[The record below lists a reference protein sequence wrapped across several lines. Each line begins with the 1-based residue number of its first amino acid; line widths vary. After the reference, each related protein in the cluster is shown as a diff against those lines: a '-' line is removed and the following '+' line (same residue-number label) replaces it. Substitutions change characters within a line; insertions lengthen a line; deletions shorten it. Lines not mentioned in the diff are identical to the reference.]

1 MSYTISFTKP
11 YGADYTDPQYQDR
24 ITSNIWFTRLNAGGP
39 LFNYKYYVD
48 YSIMNPTV
56 NQVGGDFWYEE
67 APNYGGTVGV
77 RWAILSKTGFPDL
90 NAPGIN
96 PDLFGV
102 PGDTT
107 NFFSFSQMCV
117 LLKTMIDESSKPV
130 SLVNPTGSN
139 VWLLANSSVADNT
152 EMPYL
157 VGKDLCCYIP
167 ATNQYFKL
175 IFSVWGAGGSPSIT
189 YTRTPLFTA
198 RAPFYTQVVHQNDN
212 YTDYKITY
220 YTDNSSV
227 VQVYQKNGRTNCYQY
242 VGAINVPF
250 CQSPVPYVP
259 PTPPAPPG
267 PPGPPDPPGP
277 TNYVIQTFSTVGS
290 FTWTAPGSTTSV
302 EYLVVGGGG
311 GGGGCFDTGAGGG
324 GGAGLVLTNTI
335 SVIPG
340 NTYNIVVGAGGAAGI
355 GNRGGSPQE
364 TPGGQGGSSSF
375 DAIVAT
381 GGSGGYGSRTA
392 PGGIGLGGAIA
403 NAGTLTGGGGGNG
416 GGNYGT
422 TPSAGGGGGNGS
434 AGGTSINRTPGA
446 GGSGV
451 SSSISGSS
459 ITYGAGGAGGRENS
473 NINGANGAANTGNG
487 GQGGGSTSNDSS
499 NGGSGGSGIVIL
511 KYTQ

>member
-1 MSYTISFTKP
+1 MSYSISFTKP

-24 ITSNIWFTRLNAGGP
+24 ITSDVWFTRLNSGTP
-39 LFNYKYYVD
+39 MFNYKYYLD
-48 YSIMNPTV
+48 YGVVNPTPT
-56 NQVGGDFWYEE
+56 QLHDDFWYEA

-96 PDLFGV
+96 PSLFGV

-117 LLKTMIDESSKPV
+117 LLRAMIDESSKPV
-130 SLVNPTGSN
+130 SLVNPNGSN
-139 VWLLANSSVADNT
+139 EWLLADSSVADNT
-152 EMPYL
+152 IMPYL

-175 IFSVWGAGGSPSIT
+175 IFSVWGVGPSPSVT

-227 VQVYQKNGRTNCYQY
+227 VQVYQKNGTTNCYQY

-259 PTPPAPPG
+259 PPPPAPPG
-267 PPGPPDPPGP
+267 PPEPS
-277 TNYVIQTFSTVGS
+277 TEVILPFSTVGS
-290 FTWTAPGSTTSV
+290 FTWTAPLTTTSI

-311 GGGGCFDTGAGGG
+311 GGGGCYDTGAGGG
-324 GGAGLVLTNTI
+324 GGAGLLLSGSV

-340 NTYNIVVGAGGAAGI
+340 NTYNIVVGAGGIAGI
-355 GNRGGSPQE
+355 GNRTAFPPETSGG
-364 TPGGQGGSSSF
+364 TGGNSSF
-375 DAIVAT
+375 DAVVAA
-381 GGSGGYGSRTA
+381 GGSGGYHSRSA
-392 PGGIGLGGAIA
+392 PSGDGAGGVAA
-403 NAGTLTGGGGGNG
+403 NSGTLTAGGGGNGSGNASSPPSGGGGGGNG
-416 GGNYGT
+416 G
-422 TPSAGGGGGNGS
+422 
-434 AGGTSINRTPGA
+434 AGGTSVNNTPGP
-446 GGSGV
+446 GGVGIA
-451 SSSISGSS
+451 SSITGSS
-459 ITYGAGGAGGRENS
+459 VTYGAGGAGGRENT
-473 NINGANGAANTGNG
+473 NADGVNGAANTGNG
-487 GQGGGSTSNDSS
+487 GEGGSSISSDSS
-499 NGGSGGSGIVIL
+499 NGGAGGSGIVIL
-511 KYTQ
+511 KFLQ

>member
-24 ITSNIWFTRLNAGGP
+24 ITGDIWFTRLNAGGP

-48 YSIMNPTV
+48 YSVLTPTV

-67 APNYGGTVGV
+67 APYYGGTVGV
-77 RWAILSKTGFPDL
+77 RWAILSKTGFPNQL
-90 NAPGIN
+90 APGIN

-107 NFFSFSQMCV
+107 NFFSFSQMCI
-117 LLKTMIDESSKPV
+117 LLTTMINESSKPV
-130 SLVNPTGSN
+130 SLVDPSGSN
-139 VWLLANSSVADNT
+139 EWLLANSSVVDNT
-152 EMPYL
+152 NMPYL
-157 VGKDLCCYIP
+157 IGKDLCCYIP

-175 IFSVWGAGGSPSIT
+175 IFSAWGANGVPSIT

-259 PTPPAPPG
+259 PPPPAPPG
-267 PPGPPDPPGP
+267 PPGPPGP
-277 TNYVIQTFSTVGS
+277 SDEVIQTYNTVGS
-290 FTWTAPGSTTSV
+290 FTWTAPGNTTFV

-324 GGAGLVLTNTI
+324 GGAGLVLSGSGF

-340 NTYNIVVGAGGAAGI
+340 NTYNIVVGAGGVAGI

-364 TPGGQGGSSSF
+364 TPGGVGDNSSF
-375 DAIVAT
+375 DTIVAP
-381 GGSGGYGSRTA
+381 GGTGGYGSRTA
-392 PGGIGLGGAIA
+392 PGGAGLGGAIA
-403 NAGTLTGGGGGNG
+403 SVGGLTAGGGGNG
-416 GGNYGT
+416 GGNAASAA
-422 TPSAGGGGGNGS
+422 SAGGGGGNGS
-434 AGGTSINRTPGA
+434 AGGNSVSNTPGVGGTGVTSI
-446 GGSGV
+446 
-451 SSSISGSS
+451 ISGSTL
-459 ITYGAGGAGGRENS
+459 TYGAGGAGGRENS
-473 NINGANGAANTGNG
+473 NANGANGAANTGNG
-487 GQGGGSTSNDSS
+487 GQGGGSISGDSS
-499 NGGSGGSGIVIL
+499 NGGAGGSGIVIL